1 MKELRERIKTDEA
14 KGDSESPTIIPKEGS
29 ALAKNKKN
37 MCMIENPS
45 KFLKGLDEGSFL
57 VCLVNTNL
65 MLHVNQDTSTLPS
78 IISSLLQ
85 EYDELFPDEMPA
97 GLPPL
102 KGNRAPN

>member
-1 MKELRERIKTDEA
+1 MIA
-14 KGDSESPTIIPKEGS
+14 K
-29 ALAKNKKN
+29 
-37 MCMIENPS
+37 PS
-45 KFLKGLDEGSFL
+45 LCLKGVDERSLL

-65 MLHVNQDTSTLPS
+65 LLHANQDTSTFPS